1 LERAEFL
8 NRIRNSLRHTLLPE
22 ASPEHPGSF
31 EGYTIQVDAPVDQL
45 IEDFRRELET
55 LAGHVYTP
63 KDRAEV
69 VPIILKI
76 LRRHKAKRL
85 IAWDETDLG
94 LAGINAALAKA
105 GLLIESD
112 YMPFNGVERKE
123 RLAQLDGVIVGLTG
137 ADAGLA
143 DTGTLALISGPGRG
157 RLASLLPPVHI
168 ALLPA
173 QRLYPSLP
181 TFLASNPSAATQGS
195 NLVFVAGPSRSG
207 DIELSLSIGVHG
219 PGEVHVIILPEG

>member
-8 NRIRNSLRHTLLPE
+8 DRIRNSLRHTLLPA

-31 EGYTIQVDAPVDQL
+31 EGYTFQADAPVDQL
-45 IEDFRRELET
+45 IEDFSRELET
-55 LAGHVYTP
+55 LSGYVYTP

-69 VPIILKI
+69 FPIILKI

-105 GLLIESD
+105 GFLIEPD
-112 YMPFNGVERKE
+112 YVPFNGVERE
-123 RLAQLDGVIVGLTG
+123 ECLALLDGVIVGLTG

-219 PGEVHVIILPEG
+219 PGEIHVIILPEG